1 MEILN
6 FSLLLTIFSGR
17 RLDFNRHKILHEN
30 LETELICVLSQYSN
44 FHSLFRRSFYDLVK
58 NLKNLWNFTLP
69 MIASPQ

>member
-30 LETELICVLSQYSN
+30 LKTELGVLSIFEFS
-44 FHSLFRRSFYDLVK
+44 
-58 NLKNLWNFTLP
+58 
-69 MIASPQ
+69 